1 MADIHDALKY
11 IRPDEV
17 AECWDGV
24 YKFGNLYEQL
34 WECVG
39 KYDNSYRENIEDI
52 GPHDVIGINT
62 VAQFWD
68 SFSPENQAKLN
79 ELAAAQNEDDG
90 DAIGRMMGRNE

>member
-1 MADIHDALKY
+1 MTKIIPNPVFEV

-24 YKFGNLYEQL
+24 GDDLYEDL

-52 GPHDVIGINT
+52 GPHDVIGINC
-62 VAQFWD
+62 VKDFWD
-68 SFSPENQAKLN
+68 DLSIENQIKLN
-79 ELAAAQNEDDG
+79 ALAADE
-90 DAIGRMMGRNE
+90 AIKWENL